1 MAPLVNVVKFH
12 QLKNG
17 FVKMEQLDE
26 TTGLRFY
33 LHSNK
38 LTDKPI
44 LLFPGGMVKLV
55 QALPKAYEIYDEQA
69 LIRAKVAES
78 DGAEAV
84 VDDEVI
90 YSVNIATSKVLQI
103 NLEISVYK
111 GKLYIFLKK
120 SNWAEEEG
128 GGASGDSVAATF
140 YSTATK
146 TTPRLYFN
154 LPCRLTKRNKEK
166 KCA

>member
-1 MAPLVNVVKFH
+1 MAPLVKIH

-38 LTDKPI
+38 LADKPI

-78 DGAEAV
+78 DEAPAV

-103 NLEISVYK
+103 NLEVSVYK

-128 GGASGDSVAATF
+128 GIW
-140 YSTATK
+140 
-146 TTPRLYFN
+146 R
-154 LPCRLTKRNKEK
+154 PCRGNVLLDRYQDDPEALLQFALSAHQKE
-166 KCA
+166 

>member
-1 MAPLVNVVKFH
+1 LSSVI
-12 QLKNG
+12 QNG
-17 FVKMEQLDE
+17 PSCQDSPAQEWICQNG
-26 TTGLRFY
+26 TIGRN
-33 LHSNK
+33 H
-38 LTDKPI
+38 
-44 LLFPGGMVKLV
+44 
-55 QALPKAYEIYDEQA
+55 
-69 LIRAKVAES
+69 R
-78 DGAEAV
+78 V

-128 GGASGDSVAATF
+128 GGASGDPVAATF